1 MPHIAIA
8 YWLMPAEPARGYFE
22 KMITDLAGKHD
33 APVFEPHLT
42 IYVGSNRSGAIEKIL
57 SRAAIDCEPIQLEV
71 LEVRQSDEF
80 TKTLFVQ
87 FGSNAKLQQLNET
100 IREASETPSDYQL
113 EPHLSL
119 LYKKMP
125 HLSLLYKKMPIPA
138 RRELAGSIKL
148 PFSTVVFDSIKA
160 VRCVSPTYNRADVEA
175 WRVIAT
181 KALSG

>member
-1 MPHIAIA
+1 MPHTAIA
-8 YWLMPAEPARGYFE
+8 YWLMPAEPARCYFE
-22 KMITDLAGKHD
+22 KVIADLAAKHD
-33 APVFEPHLT
+33 APVFKPHLT
-42 IYVGSNRSGAIEKIL
+42 IYVGSNRPGAIEEIL
-57 SRAAIDCEPIQLEV
+57 LRAAIDCEPIQLEV

-87 FGSNAKLQQLNET
+87 FGSNAKLQRLNET
-100 IREASETPSDYQL
+100 ICEPSQTSSDYQL

-125 HLSLLYKKMPIPA
+125 ILA

-160 VRCVSPTYNRADVEA
+160 VRCVSPTCNRADVEA
-175 WRVIAT
+175 WRIIAT

>member
-1 MPHIAIA
+1 MPHTAIA
-8 YWLMPAEPARGYFE
+8 YWLAPAEPARGFFE
-22 KMITDLAGKHD
+22 KVIADLAGKHD

-42 IYVGSNRSGAIEKIL
+42 IYVGSNRSGPIEEIL

-71 LEVRQSDEF
+71 LEMRHSDEF
-80 TKTLFVQ
+80 TKTFFVQ
-87 FGSNAKLQQLNET
+87 FGSNAKLQRLTET
-100 IREASETPSDYQL
+100 IREASQTPSDYQL

-125 HLSLLYKKMPIPA
+125 ILA

-160 VRCVSPTYNRADVEA
+160 VRCVSPTCNRADVEA
-175 WRVIAT
+175 WRVIVT

>member
-71 LEVRQSDEF
+71 LEVRQSYEF

-125 HLSLLYKKMPIPA
+125 IPA

-160 VRCVSPTYNRADVEA
+160 VRCVSPTCNRADVEA